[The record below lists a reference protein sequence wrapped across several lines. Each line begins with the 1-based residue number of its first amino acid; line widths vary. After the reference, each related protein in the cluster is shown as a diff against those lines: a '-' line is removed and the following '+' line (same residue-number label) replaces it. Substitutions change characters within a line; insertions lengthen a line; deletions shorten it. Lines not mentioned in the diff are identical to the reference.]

1 MVGQVAAGVQNNART
16 TTTAEIGARIATV
29 SASNGGRAFNSDGAV
44 VQKHHAGAPAAA
56 AGKRAI
62 AIAIAAIAAMNIS
75 RHGNCRVRLCI
86 THAIATSAA
95 AAIASVQKAA
105 AAAIASIA
113 TIEGRGNIA
122 SNDIAVT
129 TAAAAA
135 TGAAVVTISTVW
147 NGLRAGRPTGP
158 CIRTVARDAGVTCIA
173 TIATVAVYVTITA
186 PASGRTIKSLCMRR
200 RRQDDWQQQRPR
212 ERRGAQKYKR
222 AHKRATIANC
232 HGIPPRVPQATIPPP
247 ARSPGVLRKSSLA
260 AASVRMRP
268 PRTPPRLLPHNPPGE
283 TTTTIAVDD
292 KTSSPDNSTDQFY

>member
-1 MVGQVAAGVQNNART
+1 MVGQIAAGVQNNART

-29 SASNGGRAFNSDGAV
+29 SASNGGRAFNGDGAV
-44 VQKHHAGAPAAA
+44 VQKHHAGAPAAAA

-105 AAAIASIA
+105 GAAIASIA
-113 TIEGRGNIA
+113 AIEGRRNIA

-129 TAAAAA
+129 TAAATTTTA
-135 TGAAVVTISTVW
+135 TGAAVLAISTVW

-173 TIATVAVYVTITA
+173 TFATVAVYVTTTA
-186 PASGRTIKSLCMRR
+186 LASGRTIKSLCMRR

-212 ERRGAQKYKR
+212 ERRGA
-222 AHKRATIANC
+222 
-232 HGIPPRVPQATIPPP
+232 
-247 ARSPGVLRKSSLA
+247 
-260 AASVRMRP
+260 
-268 PRTPPRLLPHNPPGE
+268 
-283 TTTTIAVDD
+283 
-292 KTSSPDNSTDQFY
+292 

>member
-44 VQKHHAGAPAAA
+44 VQKHHAGAPAPAAAAAA

-75 RHGNCRVRLCI
+75 RHGNCRVHLFI

-105 AAAIASIA
+105 AIASIA
-113 TIEGRGNIA
+113 TIEGRGNVA

-129 TAAAAA
+129 TAATTTATTTA

-173 TIATVAVYVTITA
+173 TIAAVAVYVTITA

-222 AHKRATIANC
+222 AYERATIANC
-232 HGIPPRVPQATIPPP
+232 HGIPPVCRKQRFRGRPDRRASRENHRLPLRRVACVRHAHRPTASSQS
-247 ARSPGVLRKSSLA
+247 ARRN
-260 AASVRMRP
+260 
-268 PRTPPRLLPHNPPGE
+268 HQ
-283 TTTTIAVDD
+283 DD
-292 KTSSPDNSTDQFY
+292 RGR

>member
-44 VQKHHAGAPAAA
+44 VQKHHAGAPAPAAAAAAAA

-75 RHGNCRVRLCI
+75 RHGNCRVHLFI

-95 AAIASVQKAA
+95 AAIASVQK

-129 TAAAAA
+129 TTAAATTTA

-222 AHKRATIANC
+222 ACERATIANC
-232 HGIPPRVPQATIPPP
+232 HGIPPVCRKQRFRGRPDRRTSRENHRLPLRRVACVRHAHRPTASSQS
-247 ARSPGVLRKSSLA
+247 ARRN
-260 AASVRMRP
+260 
-268 PRTPPRLLPHNPPGE
+268 HQ
-283 TTTTIAVDD
+283 DD
-292 KTSSPDNSTDQFY
+292 RGR